1 MAAGDSFD
9 TTNLANMIPELWAEP
24 IYKFF
29 YAKLKLRN
37 SVSDYSAMIKNQGDT
52 IHIPK
57 IALKAAVDKAG
68 STALSFTGDSVE
80 GKVDLSIG
88 SHKAVPM
95 LFDDMALIQSNSEL
109 LTKYAKM
116 AGESLARAVEDAI
129 WAELD
134 GFQTTV
140 DVHSSSDNVFDT
152 DTLEAVLSSLYGQDI
167 DPNTCSM
174 ALNNQC
180 LADFMNPSSGVAS
193 YFIRADAVGA
203 GNNGDL
209 ATGAVGLVYGMNV
222 FYSRSIASSGTDG
235 TRVGAVYPAE
245 ACAFAASQDVRVQS
259 EYDVAHLG
267 TKMVA
272 DIIYGV
278 KLIDESGHTMG
289 LNLTNP

>member
-1 MAAGDSFD
+1 
-9 TTNLANMIPELWAEP
+9 
-24 IYKFF
+24 
-29 YAKLKLRN
+29 
-37 SVSDYSAMIKNQGDT
+37 
-52 IHIPK
+52 
-57 IALKAAVDKAG
+57 
-68 STALSFTGDSVE
+68 
-80 GKVDLSIG
+80 
-88 SHKAVPM
+88 
-95 LFDDMALIQSNSEL
+95 
-109 LTKYAKM
+109 M
-116 AGESLARAVEDAI
+116 AGESLARDVEDSV

-134 GFQTTV
+134 GFQTKV
-140 DVHSSSDNVFDT
+140 DVHASSDNVFDA

-174 ALNNQC
+174 VLNNQC

-193 YFIRADAVGA
+193 YFIRKDAG
-203 GNNGDL
+203 GDGTEL
-209 ATGAVGLVYGMNV
+209 RSGAVGLVYGMDV

-235 TRVGAVYPAE
+235 TVVGAVYPPE

-259 EYDVAHLG
+259 QYDVGYLG